1 MEDRME
7 YRTKDF
13 YLASCILASGEELN
27 CLEQGKGNYSVFV
40 FNCLPEKAEQ
50 IIADHW
56 SRELI
61 LPTRDL
67 VDAINELKTRLHS
80 KK

>member
-1 MEDRME
+1 MENRME

-13 YLASCILASGEELN
+13 YLASCILASGEELS
-27 CLEQGKGNYSVFV
+27 CLEQGEGNFSVFV

-50 IIADHW
+50 IVARHW
-56 SRELI
+56 NKKLM

-67 VDAINELKTRLHS
+67 IQAINELKTRLHS
-80 KK
+80 NK